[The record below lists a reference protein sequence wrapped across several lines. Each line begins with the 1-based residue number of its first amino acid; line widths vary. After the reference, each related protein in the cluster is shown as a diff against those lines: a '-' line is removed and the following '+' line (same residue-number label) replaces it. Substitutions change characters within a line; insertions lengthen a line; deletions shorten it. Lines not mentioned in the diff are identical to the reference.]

1 MWISRKIAGN
11 RLAEN
16 PVASGQVTAGQGAR
30 IAVQGEQ
37 EYRHLELAAPWG
49 IAYLPPAG
57 ARAVILGGAEK
68 PVCAGTI
75 VEESGLEPGELM
87 LFSAGGA
94 RICLKNSGEVVI
106 NGKTFAAE
114 EETEWT

>member
-1 MWISRKIAGN
+1 MWISEKMAASRIA
-11 RLAEN
+11 EST
-16 PVASGQVTAGQGAR
+16 VTSGEVTGGQDAR
-30 IAVQGEQ
+30 IAAQGES
-37 EYRHLELAAPWG
+37 EYRRLALAAPWG

-57 ARAVILGGAEK
+57 ARAVILGGAEN

-75 VEESGLEPGELM
+75 VEAGGLEPGELL

-106 NGKTFAAE
+106 NGQTFAAVE
-114 EETEWT
+114 ES